1 MADKLEV
8 GIKNLL
14 MLEDAVYTQYTNFI
28 TETTENTKS
37 ELAILMEEKEVPEEY
52 LFIVKK
58 VVVKRFNKRQNE
70 GLTST
75 SVAEKSMA
83 YQEDDFAEYRDLIQT
98 YVDAKHGNGR
108 PKKGKAVFL

>member
-1 MADKLEV
+1 MSEELEN
-8 GIKNLL
+8 GIKSLL
-14 MLEDAVYTQYTNFI
+14 MLDDDVYNQYSSFL
-28 TETTENTKS
+28 TETIENTKS
-37 ELAILMEEKEVPEEY
+37 ELAILMEEEQVPDPY

-58 VVVKRFNKRQNE
+58 VVVKRFNKRQSE
-70 GLTST
+70 GVTSA
-75 SVAEKSMA
+75 SVAEKSTS